1 RMTKK
6 LTITLDENVYQGL
19 KAKIGPG
26 RISHFIE
33 NLVRPHVLN
42 EELEKGYAEM
52 AQDSNRE
59 EEAWKWSEALIC
71 DGNND

>member
-1 RMTKK
+1 MTKK
-6 LTITLDENVYQGL
+6 LTITMDENVYQGL

-52 AQDSNRE
+52 AEDPNRE
-59 EEAWKWSEALIC
+59 EEALEWSEALIC